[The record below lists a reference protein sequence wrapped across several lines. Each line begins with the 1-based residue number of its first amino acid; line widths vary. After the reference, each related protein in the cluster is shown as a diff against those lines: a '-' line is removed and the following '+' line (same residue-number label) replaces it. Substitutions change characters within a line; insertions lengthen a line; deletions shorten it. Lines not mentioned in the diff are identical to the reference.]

1 MGTLTP
7 GRIQLYAPADWFDLM
22 ADGGDRAATRA
33 RCAELVRLTY
43 PRTAPERREQFTD
56 ALVAW
61 HDVLYADGVLMN
73 GIVTAPLPSSG
84 EQAAWLVFAGVV
96 EVPESP
102 SDLDLGE
109 LMTSVFAEH
118 YNAAPAYT
126 EAYAT
131 DMGMGF
137 GFVAQPALPTAA
149 VAGAGAGAGAGAEG
163 VGEDPVQV
171 GLAGALATPVGG
183 GLGLLVVGTSLNPL
197 QAGELAGLVAVI
209 AGRSVFVDEEAGAS
223 GAAG

>member
-22 ADGGDRAATRA
+22 ADGGDREATRT

-43 PRTAPERREQFTD
+43 PRTAAERREQFTD
-56 ALVAW
+56 ALLAW

-118 YNAAPAYT
+118 YGAAPAYT

-137 GFVAQPALPTAA
+137 GFVAQPALPRAA
-149 VAGAGAGAGAGAEG
+149 AEGVAG

-171 GLAGALATPVGG
+171 GLAGALATPAGG

-209 AGRSVFVDEEAGAS
+209 AGRSAFMAEASDGH
-223 GAAG
+223 GTAG

>member
-7 GRIQLYAPADWFDLM
+7 GRIQLYAPVDWFDLM
-22 ADGGDRAATRA
+22 ADDGDREATRA

-43 PRTAPERREQFTD
+43 PRTAAERREQFTD

-96 EVPESP
+96 AVPESP

-118 YNAAPAYT
+118 YGAAPAYT

-137 GFVAQPALPTAA
+137 GFVAQPALPAA
-149 VAGAGAGAGAGAEG
+149 VAAGAAAAGAEG
-163 VGEDPVQV
+163 AGDGPVQV

-209 AGRSVFVDEEAGAS
+209 AGRSVFVDETPDAS
-223 GAAG
+223 GPTG

>member
-7 GRIQLYAPADWFDLM
+7 GRIQLYAPDDWFDLM
-22 ADGGDRAATRA
+22 ADGGDREATRA

-73 GIVTAPLPSSG
+73 GIITAPLPSSG

-102 SDLDLGE
+102 SDLDLGK

-118 YNAAPAYT
+118 YSVAPAYT

-149 VAGAGAGAGAGAEG
+149 VAEAGAGAEG

-209 AGRSVFVDEEAGAS
+209 AGRSVFVDEADDEGAY

>member
-22 ADGGDRAATRA
+22 ADGGDREATRT

-43 PRTAPERREQFTD
+43 PRTAAERREQFTD
-56 ALVAW
+56 ALLAW

-118 YNAAPAYT
+118 YGAAPAYT

-137 GFVAQPALPTAA
+137 GFVAQPALPRAA
-149 VAGAGAGAGAGAEG
+149 AEGVEG

-171 GLAGALATPVGG
+171 GLAGALATPAGG

-209 AGRSVFVDEEAGAS
+209 AGRSAFVAEASDGH
-223 GAAG
+223 GTAG

>member
-7 GRIQLYAPADWFDLM
+7 GRIRLYAPADWFDLM
-22 ADGGDRAATRA
+22 ADGGDREATRA

-43 PRTAPERREQFTD
+43 PRTAAERREQFTD

-118 YNAAPAYT
+118 YDAAPAYT

-137 GFVAQPALPTAA
+137 GFVAQPALPPAA
-149 VAGAGAGAGAGAEG
+149 VAE
-163 VGEDPVQV
+163 VGEEAAADPVQV

-209 AGRSVFVDEEAGAS
+209 AGRSVFVDEAAEASEAH

>member
-7 GRIQLYAPADWFDLM
+7 GRIQLYAPTDWFDLM
-22 ADGGDRAATRA
+22 ADGADREATRA

-43 PRTAPERREQFTD
+43 PRTAAERREQFTD

-109 LMTSVFAEH
+109 LMTSVFAGH
-118 YNAAPAYT
+118 YGAAPAYT

-137 GFVAQPALPTAA
+137 GFVAQPALPRAA
-149 VAGAGAGAGAGAEG
+149 AEG
-163 VGEDPVQV
+163 VEGVGDDPVQV

-209 AGRSVFVDEEAGAS
+209 AGRSAFVDEASDGRGTAG
-223 GAAG
+223 

>member
-7 GRIQLYAPADWFDLM
+7 GSIQLYAPVDWFDLM
-22 ADGGDRAATRA
+22 ADGGDREATRA

-43 PRTAPERREQFTD
+43 PRTAAERREQFTD

-73 GIVTAPLPSSG
+73 GIVTAPLPSTG

-96 EVPESP
+96 AVPENP

-118 YNAAPAYT
+118 YGAAPAYT

-137 GFVAQPALPTAA
+137 GFVARPALPRTL
-149 VAGAGAGAGAGAEG
+149 VEGAGGAGEG
-163 VGEDPVQV
+163 PVQV
-171 GLAGALATPVGG
+171 GLAGALAAPAEG

-209 AGRSVFVDEEAGAS
+209 AGRSVFVDEASEARRAPG
-223 GAAG
+223 

>member
-43 PRTAPERREQFTD
+43 PRTAAERREQFTD
-56 ALVAW
+56 ALLAW

-96 EVPESP
+96 EVPENP

-118 YNAAPAYT
+118 YRAAPAYT

-137 GFVAQPALPTAA
+137 GFVAQPALPRAA
-149 VAGAGAGAGAGAEG
+149 VAGVEGA
-163 VGEDPVQV
+163 GEDPVQV
-171 GLAGALATPVGG
+171 GLAGALATPSGG

-209 AGRSVFVDEEAGAS
+209 AGRSVFVDEAQDGPATAG
-223 GAAG
+223 